1 MKICSNELSANDV
14 QPLMS
19 YQYSN
24 PHKNAGIWGEEK
36 SELIPEL
43 HRMTF
48 SESSDILRRPDKFEK
63 ISHFVLTL
71 LSNFK
76 LKFCGL
82 LTIFILE
89 LICTTRDRLKFVA
102 GFHSCRH
109 VSLKTPVYMYVGT
122 TYVCAMY
129 VSMKL

>member
-24 PHKNAGIWGEEK
+24 PHKTAGIWGEEM
-36 SELIPEL
+36 SEL

-48 SESSDILRRPDKFEK
+48 FEQ
-63 ISHFVLTL
+63 
-71 LSNFK
+71 
-76 LKFCGL
+76 
-82 LTIFILE
+82 
-89 LICTTRDRLKFVA
+89 ICTTRDRLKSVA

-109 VSLKTPVYMYVGT
+109 VSLKTPV
-122 TYVCAMY
+122 
-129 VSMKL
+129 